1 MSHNATPALRGRSG
15 AAKRVAAILLGS
27 AAALGA
33 AALQAQA
40 DARRAE
46 REHPPRG
53 RFLAAGGIR
62 LHYLEAGHG
71 DASPVVLLHGN
82 SVSAEDWVASG
93 VFGRVA
99 GRRRVIA
106 LDRPG
111 FGYSDRPRDRAWTP
125 AAQAAVLAEAF
136 ARLGLERPVV
146 VGQSWGTLVAMALG
160 LAHPRAVSGL
170 VLAAGYYYPT
180 ARADVVAFS
189 PAALPLF
196 GDILR
201 HTLAPLTGRLIAPR
215 MIRRMFAPMPVPPA
229 FTEAVPVPMM
239 LRPSQLR
246 AASEEA
252 ALMIPGVRA
261 AAPRYPE
268 LRRLPVAIVAGA
280 EDRIVDVGR
289 HSLRLHDELPDSELT
304 LVPGMGHMVH
314 HGAPGLVAAAI
325 ERIAAATVAPVPAFP
340 APV

>member
-1 MSHNATPALRGRSG
+1 MSHHATPALRGSR
-15 AAKRVAAILLGS
+15 AKGTAAILLGS

-33 AALQAQA
+33 AALRAQA
-40 DARRAE
+40 NARHAE

-82 SVSAEDWVASG
+82 SVTAEDWVASG

-99 GRRRVIA
+99 ARRRVIA
-106 LDRPG
+106 FDRPG
-111 FGYSDRPRDRAWTP
+111 FGYSDRPRDRAWT
-125 AAQAAVLAEAF
+125 ASAQAAVLAEAI
-136 ARLGLERPVV
+136 ARLGLRPPVV
-146 VGQSWGTLVAMALG
+146 VGHSWGTLVAMALG
-160 LAHPRAVSGL
+160 LADPRAIAGL
-170 VLAAGYYYPT
+170 ALAAGYHYPT

-189 PAALPLF
+189 PPAVPLL
-196 GDILR
+196 GDVLR
-201 HTLAPLTGRLIAPR
+201 HTVAPLFGRLIAPR

-229 FTEAVPVPMM
+229 FTEAVPVPIM

-268 LRRLPVAIVAGA
+268 LRRLPVTIVAGA

-289 HSLRLHDELPDSELT
+289 HSLRLHHDLPESEIE
-304 LVPGMGHMVH
+304 LVPGCGHMVH
-314 HGAPGLVAAAI
+314 YGAPGLLAAAI
-325 ERIAAATVAPVPAFP
+325 ERIAAAAAPAAP

>member
-1 MSHNATPALRGRSG
+1 MSHHATPVLRGG
-15 AAKRVAAILLGS
+15 GAKRVAAILLGS

-53 RFLAAGGIR
+53 RFLAAGGIC

-82 SVSAEDWVASG
+82 AVTAEDWVASG
-93 VFGRVA
+93 VFGRLAV
-99 GRRRVIA
+99 RRRVVA
-106 LDRPG
+106 FDRPG
-111 FGYSDRPRDRAWTP
+111 FGYSDRPRDRSWTP

-136 ARLGLERPVV
+136 ARLGLRRPVV
-146 VGQSWGTLVAMALG
+146 VGHSWGTLVAIALA
-160 LAHPRAVSGL
+160 LADPRAIAGL
-170 VLAAGYYYPT
+170 VLAAGYHYPT

-189 PAALPLF
+189 PPALPVL
-196 GDILR
+196 GDVLR
-201 HTLAPLTGRLIAPR
+201 HTLAPLAGGLIAPG

-246 AASEEA
+246 AESEEA
-252 ALMIPGVRA
+252 ALMIPGARA

-289 HSLRLHDELPDSELT
+289 HSLRLHRDLPDSEIAV
-304 LVPGMGHMVH
+304 VPGLGHMVH
-314 HGAPGLVAAAI
+314 HGAPGLLAAAI
-325 ERIAAATVAPVPAFP
+325 ERIATAAVPPVPAVP